1 VVRDKKKIVA
11 FLIAVALGGG
21 ALVVCS
27 AQPPVTEPKE
37 TTSYN
42 PYRLSEN
49 DSNHAGGPLNTKEL
63 FLKMMAAVLLV
74 VVLGVAAIYIS
85 KKFLPK
91 IANLPGKRIHILE
104 TVHLGPRK
112 AVHLLQIGNQQL
124 LIGSTSEG
132 ITALA
137 DITDATMDLPS
148 QETDNN

>member
-1 VVRDKKKIVA
+1 MKDKKKIVA
-11 FLIAVALGGG
+11 FFIAVTLGGG
-21 ALVVCS
+21 ALVVRS
-27 AQPPVTEPKE
+27 AELPVTKPKK

-49 DSNHAGGPLNTKEL
+49 DSNHAREPFDTKEL
-63 FLKMMAAVLLV
+63 FFKMMGAVLLV
-74 VVLGVAAIYIS
+74 VALGIATIYIS
-85 KKFLPK
+85 KRFLPK
-91 IANLPGKRIHILE
+91 ITNLPGKKIHILE

-137 DITDATMDLPS
+137 DVTDVTMDSPS
-148 QETDNN
+148 QETDND

>member
-1 VVRDKKKIVA
+1 MVRDKKKIVV

-21 ALVVCS
+21 ALIVCS
-27 AQPPVTEPKE
+27 AQSSATEPQK
-37 TTSYN
+37 TSYN
-42 PYRLSEN
+42 PYSLSAN
-49 DSNHAGGPLNTKEL
+49 DPNHSGGPFDMGEL
-63 FLKMMAAVLLV
+63 FLKMMAAIVLA
-74 VVLGVAAIYIS
+74 VVLGIAAIYLS

-91 IANLPGKRIHILE
+91 ITNPPGKKIHIVE

-137 DITDATMDLPS
+137 DVTYALTDLPS
-148 QETDNN
+148 PETDNN